1 MVSYVNLDSDELMF
15 TLVYIVPLG
24 ILCQQHSTGL
34 KIGRS
39 QTLSDPFI
47 KLFDVWKKTLD
58 ILSDLL

>member
-1 MVSYVNLDSDELMF
+1 MVSYVSLDSDELMF
-15 TLVYIVPLG
+15 TLVYIVIG
-24 ILCQQHSTGL
+24 HSLPTTGL

-47 KLFDVWKKTLD
+47 KLFDVWKKPLD